1 MYYHCLS
8 LRYVEYGTILPHDD
22 ETGWNRPAYRWLGN
36 YCGYFPQIWLS
47 RADIGMTGYRSALR
61 PRFNRG
67 RQRRVLKD
75 QVLFGFD
82 QVHGFPVESEF
93 WWSFALNAG
102 LNHRFGNPAD
112 VEESLVFHLDGAVEF
127 ADEEQATGEDFDPRD
142 HRLAYAWREER
153 PDLASFLRK
162 YAFVERDQFVV
173 PSLNLKTAKRILCRN
188 EKQKKALRQLGFIE
202 DRIEIRNM
210 LRW

>member
-22 ETGWNRPAYRWLGN
+22 ETGWNRPAYQWLGT

-61 PRFNRG
+61 PRINRG

-82 QVHGFPVESEF
+82 YGS
-93 WWSFALNAG
+93 ALQT
-102 LNHRFGNPAD
+102 RAD
-112 VEESLVFHLDGAVEF
+112 VRTAPYFFDTYLPGIGFGRDGGK
-127 ADEEQATGEDFDPRD
+127 QG
-142 HRLAYAWREER
+142 LLSY
-153 PDLASFLRK
+153 
-162 YAFVERDQFVV
+162 
-173 PSLNLKTAKRILCRN
+173 LKL
-188 EKQKKALRQLGFIE
+188 E
-202 DRIEIRNM
+202 
-210 LRW
+210 

>member
-8 LRYVEYGTILPHDD
+8 LRYVEYDTILPHDD
-22 ETGWNRPAYRWLGN
+22 ETGWNRPAYQWLGN

-47 RADIGMTGYRSALR
+47 RADIDMTGYRSALR

-93 WWSFALNAG
+93 WGNFALNAG
-102 LNHRFGNPAD
+102 LNHEFGSPAD

-127 ADEEQATGEDFDPRD
+127 AEEDDETAEDFEPRI

-162 YAFVERDQFVV
+162 HAFVECNQFVV

>member
-22 ETGWNRPAYRWLGN
+22 ETGWNRPAYRWLGT

-61 PRFNRG
+61 PRSNRG

-93 WWSFALNAG
+93 WGSFALNAG
-102 LNHRFGNPAD
+102 LNHQVGNPAD
-112 VEESLVFHLDGAVEF
+112 VEESLVLRLNWAVEF
-127 ADEEQATGEDFDPRD
+127 ADED
-142 HRLAYAWREER
+142 EET
-153 PDLASFLRK
+153 ASFLRK
-162 YAFVERDQFVV
+162 YAFVERNQFVV